1 MTLEMLLLS
10 AIIAV
15 AVFLFAL
22 EVFPVDK
29 VSVLVLSSLVLP
41 SAFGFDLVSPQQA
54 IAGFGNPATVVVA
67 CMLALSYGIQTTGAL
82 NYLSSKLVHL
92 AQESEFRL
100 LVSIVVAVGILSA
113 FINNTAAV
121 ALFLPLTVAVAAE
134 QRLDPSKLLMPMSF
148 AAMFAGTCTLIG
160 SSTNLLVYSLARDH
174 LNWEIGMFEFSQVG
188 LIFFA
193 VGTCYLLFV
202 GRHLVPSRRTRES
215 LTEEYRLRHFVTEL
229 ILKEHSPLIGQS
241 IADTNFREGYDLE
254 VIEILRGK
262 TKLLP
267 SAEETLLQE
276 GDILLVQGDPQTLL
290 RIQESQGVSIKALT
304 VEDQDLEDENIVLV
318 EAFISPVS
326 GLVDSTLKEV
336 NFRQTYKA
344 NALAIRSHGRTIREK
359 IGKLRLEYGDSLLI
373 LTSREQLQVLMQSPD
388 FLVLE
393 EVRRTFLRK
402 DKIYYAVG
410 IFLGI
415 IALVSFEVLSI
426 IEASVMGTGLMLLT
440 GCLRLQDLYN
450 NLSWQTVVM
459 LACLIPVGSAMENTG
474 LANLLATTLV
484 GELNVWG
491 PFAVLSGMYLLTSLL
506 TSVIS
511 NHATA
516 ILMIPISLSTAQ
528 QLQVNPEPFVMAVLF
543 AASAS
548 FMTPIGY
555 QTNLFI
561 FGPGGYKFSDF
572 LKVGGPLSILF
583 WILASF
589 IIPLFWPF

>member
-1 MTLEMLLLS
+1 MTVEMLLLS
-10 AIIAV
+10 AIVVAAV
-15 AVFLFAL
+15 LLFAL

-29 VSVLVLSSLVLP
+29 VSVLVLGSLV
-41 SAFGFDLVSPQQA
+41 AFDLVSPQQA

-82 NYLSSKLVHL
+82 NYVSNKLVDL
-92 AQESEFRL
+92 AQKSEFRL
-100 LVSIVVAVGILSA
+100 LFSIVVAVGVLSA

-121 ALFLPLTVAVAAE
+121 ALFLPLTIAVAGE
-134 QRLDPSKLLMPMSF
+134 QHLDPSKFLMPMSF
-148 AAMFAGTCTLIG
+148 AAMSAGTCTLIG
-160 SSTNLLVYSLARDH
+160 SSTNLLVYSLVLDH
-174 LNWEIGMFEFSQVG
+174 LNWQIGMFEFSQVG

-193 VGTCYLLFV
+193 VGTCYLLFI
-202 GRHLVPSRRTRES
+202 GRYLVPSRRTRDS

-229 ILKEHSPLIGQS
+229 IVHADSPLVGKS

-262 TKLLP
+262 SKLLP
-267 SAEETLLQE
+267 SAKETLLQE

-290 RIQESQGVSIKALT
+290 KIQDSQGVDIKALT
-304 VEDQDLEDENIVLV
+304 VEDQDLQDENIILV

-344 NALAIRSHGRTIREK
+344 NTLAIRSHGRTIREK
-359 IGKLRLEYGDSLLI
+359 IGKIRLEYGDSLLI
-373 LTSREQLQVLMQSPD
+373 LTSREQMEVLRQSPD

-415 IALVSFEVLSI
+415 IALVSLNILSI
-426 IEASVMGTGLMLLT
+426 IEASVIGTGLMLLT
-440 GCLRLQDLYN
+440 GCLRLQDLYSH
-450 NLSWQTVVM
+450 LSWQTIVM
-459 LACLIPVGSAMENTG
+459 LACLIPLGSAMENTG
-474 LANLLATTLV
+474 LASLIATTLV
-484 GELNVWG
+484 DKLDVWG
-491 PFAVLSGMYLLTSLL
+491 PFAVLSGVYLLTSFL
-506 TSVIS
+506 TSVMT
-511 NHATA
+511 NNATA
-516 ILMIPISLSTAQ
+516 ILMIPISISTAQ
-528 QLQVNPEPFVMAVLF
+528 HLQVNPEPFVMAVLF

-572 LKVGGPLSILF
+572 LKVGGPLNILF

-589 IIPLFWPF
+589 LIPLFWPF

>member
-1 MTLEMLLLS
+1 MRRCLFLRARPPVAQQDEQILH
-10 AIIAV
+10 ANGAV
-15 AVFLFAL
+15 VV
-22 EVFPVDK
+22 EVRRTAWVGVPLPKQREK
-29 VSVLVLSSLVLP
+29 V
-41 SAFGFDLVSPQQA
+41 GQA
-54 IAGFGNPATVVVA
+54 DEVVVVHIPRARRGHLQGQKNGLHGINPA
-67 CMLALSYGIQTTGAL
+67 G
-82 NYLSSKLVHL
+82 
-92 AQESEFRL
+92 
-100 LVSIVVAVGILSA
+100 
-113 FINNTAAV
+113 
-121 ALFLPLTVAVAAE
+121 
-134 QRLDPSKLLMPMSF
+134 
-148 AAMFAGTCTLIG
+148 
-160 SSTNLLVYSLARDH
+160 
-174 LNWEIGMFEFSQVG
+174 
-188 LIFFA
+188 
-193 VGTCYLLFV
+193 
-202 GRHLVPSRRTRES
+202 
-215 LTEEYRLRHFVTEL
+215 TEL
-229 ILKEHSPLIGQS
+229 IVHSGGAKVDRSLLE
-241 IADTNFREGYDLE
+241 NLLDLE
-254 VIEILRGK
+254 VIEIIRGK

-267 SAEETLLQE
+267 SAKETLLLE
-276 GDILLVQGDPQTLL
+276 GDILLVQGDPHTLL
-290 RIQESQGVSIKALT
+290 QIQESQGVIIKALT

-344 NALAIRSHGRTIREK
+344 NALAIRSHGRTIRVK

-393 EVRRTFLRK
+393 EVPRTFLRK

-415 IALVSFEVLSI
+415 IVLVSLNVMSI
-426 IEASVMGTGLMLLT
+426 VEASVMGTGLMLLT
-440 GCLRLQDLYN
+440 GCLRLQDLYSH
-450 NLSWQTVVM
+450 LSWQTIVM

-474 LANLLATTLV
+474 LAGLIATTLV
-484 GELNVWG
+484 GELDVWG

-506 TSVIS
+506 TSVMT
-511 NHATA
+511 NNATA

-528 QLQVNPEPFVMAVLF
+528 QLQVHPEPFVMAVLF

-572 LKVGGPLSILF
+572 LKVGGPLNLLF

-589 IIPLFWPF
+589 LIPLFWPF

>member
-1 MTLEMLLLS
+1 
-10 AIIAV
+10 
-15 AVFLFAL
+15 
-22 EVFPVDK
+22 
-29 VSVLVLSSLVLP
+29 
-41 SAFGFDLVSPQQA
+41 
-54 IAGFGNPATVVVA
+54 
-67 CMLALSYGIQTTGAL
+67 
-82 NYLSSKLVHL
+82 
-92 AQESEFRL
+92 
-100 LVSIVVAVGILSA
+100 
-113 FINNTAAV
+113 V
-121 ALFLPLTVAVAAE
+121 ALFLPLTIAVAGE

-160 SSTNLLVYSLARDH
+160 SSTNLLVYSLAMDH
-174 LNWEIGMFEFSQVG
+174 LNWEFGMFEFSQVG

-193 VGTCYLLFV
+193 VGTCYLLFI
-202 GRHLVPSRRTRES
+202 GRYLVPSRRTRDS
-215 LTEEYRLRHFVTEL
+215 LTKEYRLRNFVTEL
-229 ILKEHSPLIGQS
+229 ILKDDSPLIGKS
-241 IADTNFREGYDLE
+241 IADSNFREGYGLE
-254 VIEILRGK
+254 VIEILRGT

-267 SAEETLLQE
+267 SAKETQLQE

-290 RIQESQGVSIKALT
+290 QIQESQGVSIKALT
-304 VEDQDLEDENIVLV
+304 VEDQDLEDENIILV

-359 IGKLRLEYGDSLLI
+359 IGKIRLEYGDSLLI
-373 LTSREQLQVLMQSPD
+373 LTSREQLQLLMTSSD

-393 EVRRTFLRK
+393 EVPRTFVRK

-410 IFLGI
+410 IFLAI
-415 IALVSFEVLSI
+415 VALVSLNVLSI
-426 IEASVMGTGLMLLT
+426 VEASVLGVGLMLLT
-440 GCLRLQDLYN
+440 GCLRLQDLYSH
-450 NLSWQTVVM
+450 LSWQTIVM

-474 LANLLATTLV
+474 LASLIATTLV
-484 GELNVWG
+484 SELDVLG
-491 PFAVLSGMYLLTSLL
+491 PVAVLSGIYLLTSLL
-506 TSVIS
+506 TSVMT
-511 NHATA
+511 NNATA

-528 QLQVNPEPFVMAVLF
+528 QLQVHPEPFVMAVLF

-572 LKVGGPLSILF
+572 LKVGGPLSLIF
-583 WILASF
+583 WILASL

>member
-1 MTLEMLLLS
+1 MTVEMLLLS
-10 AIIAV
+10 AIIAG
-15 AVFLFAL
+15 AVLLFAL

-29 VSVLVLSSLVLP
+29 VSVLVLSSLVV
-41 SAFGFDLVSPQQA
+41 FDLVSPQQA

-67 CMLALSYGIQTTGAL
+67 CMLALSYGIQNTGAL
-82 NYLSSKLVHL
+82 NYLSDTLVHL
-92 AQESEFRL
+92 AQKSEFRL
-100 LVSIVVAVGILSA
+100 LFSIIVAVGILSA

-121 ALFLPLTVAVAAE
+121 ALFLPLTIAVAGE

-160 SSTNLLVYSLARDH
+160 SSTNLLVYSLALDH

-193 VGTCYLLFV
+193 VGTSYLLLI
-202 GRHLVPSRRTRES
+202 GRHLVPSRRTRDS
-215 LTEEYRLRHFVTEL
+215 LTKEYRLRNFVTEL
-229 ILKEHSPLIGQS
+229 ILKEDSPLIGKS
-241 IADTNFREGYDLE
+241 IADSNFREGYGLE

-262 TKLLP
+262 IKLLP
-267 SAEETLLQE
+267 SAKETQLQE

-290 RIQESQGVSIKALT
+290 QIQESQGVSIKALT
-304 VEDQDLEDENIVLV
+304 VEDQDLEDENIILV

-359 IGKLRLEYGDSLLI
+359 IGKIRLEYGDSLLI
-373 LTSREQLQVLMQSPD
+373 LTSREQLQLLMKSSD

-393 EVRRTFLRK
+393 EVPRTFVRK

-415 IALVSFEVLSI
+415 IALVSLNVLSI
-426 IEASVMGTGLMLLT
+426 VEASVLGVGLMLLT
-440 GCLRLQDLYN
+440 GCLRLQDLYSH
-450 NLSWQTVVM
+450 LSWQTIVM

-474 LANLLATTLV
+474 LASLIATTLV
-484 GELNVWG
+484 GELDVLG
-491 PFAVLSGMYLLTSLL
+491 PVAVLSGIYLLTSLL
-506 TSVIS
+506 TSVMT
-511 NHATA
+511 NNATA

-528 QLQVNPEPFVMAVLF
+528 QLQVHPEPFVMAVLF

-572 LKVGGPLSILF
+572 LKVGGPLSLIF
-583 WILASF
+583 WILASL

>member
-1 MTLEMLLLS
+1 MTVEMLLLS
-10 AIIAV
+10 AIIAG
-15 AVFLFAL
+15 AVLLFAL

-29 VSVLVLSSLVLP
+29 VSVLVLSSLVV
-41 SAFGFDLVSPQQA
+41 FDLVSPQQA

-67 CMLALSYGIQTTGAL
+67 CMLALSYGIQNTGAL
-82 NYLSSKLVHL
+82 NYLSDTLVHL
-92 AQESEFRL
+92 AQKSEFRL
-100 LVSIVVAVGILSA
+100 LFSIIVAVGILSA

-121 ALFLPLTVAVAAE
+121 ALFLPLTIAVAGE

-160 SSTNLLVYSLARDH
+160 SSTNLLVYSLALDH

-193 VGTCYLLFV
+193 VGTSYLLLI
-202 GRHLVPSRRTRES
+202 GRHLVPSRRTRDS
-215 LTEEYRLRHFVTEL
+215 LTKEYRLRNFVTEL
-229 ILKEHSPLIGQS
+229 ILKADSPLIGKS
-241 IADTNFREGYDLE
+241 IADSNFREGYGLE

-262 TKLLP
+262 LKLLP
-267 SAEETLLQE
+267 SAKETHLQE

-290 RIQESQGVSIKALT
+290 QIQESQGVSIKALT
-304 VEDQDLEDENIVLV
+304 VEDQDLEDENIILV

-359 IGKLRLEYGDSLLI
+359 IGKIRLEYGDSLLI
-373 LTSREQLQVLMQSPD
+373 LTSREQLQLLMKSSD

-393 EVRRTFLRK
+393 EVPRTFVRK

-415 IALVSFEVLSI
+415 IALVSLNALSI
-426 IEASVMGTGLMLLT
+426 VEASVLGVGLMLLT
-440 GCLRLQDLYN
+440 GCLRLQDLYSH
-450 NLSWQTVVM
+450 LSWQTIVM

-474 LANLLATTLV
+474 LASLIATTLV
-484 GELNVWG
+484 GELDVLG
-491 PFAVLSGMYLLTSLL
+491 PVAVLSGIYLLTSLL
-506 TSVIS
+506 TSVMT
-511 NHATA
+511 NNATA
-516 ILMIPISLSTAQ
+516 ILMVPISLSTAQ
-528 QLQVNPEPFVMAVLF
+528 QLQVHPEPFVMAVLF

-572 LKVGGPLSILF
+572 LKVGGPLSLIF
-583 WILASF
+583 WILASL

>member
-1 MTLEMLLLS
+1 MTVEMLLLS
-10 AIIAV
+10 AIIAG
-15 AVFLFAL
+15 AVLLFAL

-29 VSVLVLSSLVLP
+29 VSVLVLSSLVV
-41 SAFGFDLVSPQQA
+41 FDLVSPQQA

-67 CMLALSYGIQTTGAL
+67 CMLALSYGIQNTGAL
-82 NYLSSKLVHL
+82 NYLSDTLVHL
-92 AQESEFRL
+92 AQKSEFRL
-100 LVSIVVAVGILSA
+100 LFSIIVAVSILSA

-121 ALFLPLTVAVAAE
+121 ALFLPLTIAVAGE

-160 SSTNLLVYSLARDH
+160 SSTNLLVYSLALDH

-193 VGTCYLLFV
+193 VGTSYLLLI
-202 GRHLVPSRRTRES
+202 GRHLVPSRRTRDS
-215 LTEEYRLRHFVTEL
+215 LTKEYRLRNFVTEL
-229 ILKEHSPLIGQS
+229 ILKADSPLIGKS
-241 IADTNFREGYDLE
+241 IADSNFREGYGLE

-262 TKLLP
+262 IKLLP
-267 SAEETLLQE
+267 SAKETQLQE

-290 RIQESQGVSIKALT
+290 QIQESQGVSIKALT
-304 VEDQDLEDENIVLV
+304 VEDQDLEDENIILV

-359 IGKLRLEYGDSLLI
+359 IGKIRLEYGDSLLI
-373 LTSREQLQVLMQSPD
+373 LTSREQLQLLMKSSD

-393 EVRRTFLRK
+393 EVPRTFVRK

-415 IALVSFEVLSI
+415 IALVSLNVLSI
-426 IEASVMGTGLMLLT
+426 VEASVLGVGLMLLT
-440 GCLRLQDLYN
+440 GCLRLQDLYSH
-450 NLSWQTVVM
+450 LSWQTIVM

-474 LANLLATTLV
+474 LASLVATTLV
-484 GELNVWG
+484 GELDVWG
-491 PFAVLSGMYLLTSLL
+491 PFAVLSGVYLLTSLL
-506 TSVIS
+506 TSVMT
-511 NHATA
+511 NNATA

-528 QLQVNPEPFVMAVLF
+528 QLQVHPEPFVMAVLF

-572 LKVGGPLSILF
+572 LKVGGPLSLLF

>member
-1 MTLEMLLLS
+1 
-10 AIIAV
+10 
-15 AVFLFAL
+15 
-22 EVFPVDK
+22 
-29 VSVLVLSSLVLP
+29 
-41 SAFGFDLVSPQQA
+41 
-54 IAGFGNPATVVVA
+54 
-67 CMLALSYGIQTTGAL
+67 
-82 NYLSSKLVHL
+82 L

-100 LVSIVVAVGILSA
+100 LFSIVVAVGILSA

-121 ALFLPLTVAVAAE
+121 ALFLPLTIAVAGE

-160 SSTNLLVYSLARDH
+160 SSTNLLVYSLALDH

-193 VGTCYLLFV
+193 VGTCYLLFI
-202 GRHLVPSRRTRES
+202 GRYLVPSRRTRDS
-215 LTEEYRLRHFVTEL
+215 LTGEYRLRHFVTEL
-229 ILKEHSPLIGQS
+229 ILKADSPLIGKS
-241 IADTNFREGYDLE
+241 IAETNFREGYDLE

-267 SAEETLLQE
+267 SAKETQLQE
-276 GDILLVQGDPQTLL
+276 NDILLVQGDPQTLL
-290 RIQESQGVSIKALT
+290 QIQESQGVSIKALT

-344 NALAIRSHGRTIREK
+344 NTLAIRSHGRTIREK

-393 EVRRTFLRK
+393 EVHRTFVRK

-415 IALVSFEVLSI
+415 IALVSFNVMSI
-426 IEASVMGTGLMLLT
+426 IEAAVMGTGLMLLT
-440 GCLRLQDLYN
+440 GCLRLQDLYSH
-450 NLSWQTVVM
+450 LSWQTIVM

-474 LANLLATTLV
+474 LASLVATTLV
-484 GELNVWG
+484 GELDVWG
-491 PFAVLSGMYLLTSLL
+491 PFAVLSGVYLLTSLL
-506 TSVIS
+506 TSVMT
-511 NHATA
+511 NNATA

-572 LKVGGPLSILF
+572 LKVGGPLSLLF

-589 IIPLFWPF
+589 LIPLFWPF